1 MDETALRKTVW
12 EEMLCAEMRSNY
24 FAELVRNYQMK
35 DRVLRVFVLLAS
47 SGSVGTVLATLPI
60 GWKLSAPILATLGS
74 FWLLLSQYGSFSRD
88 AADLH
93 AGWSEIARDY
103 ERLWNN
109 LADANA
115 EATYHQIYER
125 AETFSRSGVKFP
137 NKAKRLGFWLDQ
149 ASALA
154 RGRYA

>member
-1 MDETALRKTVW
+1 MEQTSLRKCVW
-12 EEMLCAEMRSNY
+12 EEMLYAEMRSNY

-47 SGSVGTVLATLPI
+47 SGSVATALASWPI
-60 GWKLSAPILATLGS
+60 GWKLGAPILATMVSL
-74 FWLLLSQYGSFSRD
+74 WLLLSQYGSFARD

-103 ERLWNN
+103 EKLWND
-109 LADANA
+109 LADTNS

-125 AETFSRSGVKFP
+125 AEAFSRSGVKFP
-137 NKAKRLGFWLDQ
+137 NRTKRLEFWLDQ
-149 ASALA
+149 AVALA
-154 RGRYA
+154 KNRYA